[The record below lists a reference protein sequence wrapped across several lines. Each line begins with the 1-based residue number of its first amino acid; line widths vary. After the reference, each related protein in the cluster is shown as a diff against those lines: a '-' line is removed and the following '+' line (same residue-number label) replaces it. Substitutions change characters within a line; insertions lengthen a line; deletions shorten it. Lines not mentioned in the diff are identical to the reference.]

1 MDPLLTSLCGICHVR
16 EPKYKCPR
24 CGANTCSLPCVKKH
38 KKWSSCNGQRDAT
51 VYMPPSKLRTD
62 AGIDH
67 DYNFLTKIER
77 SLEQTE
83 KLLVHERRILPE
95 REQQND
101 RSNGPPNKKTRLNKG
116 QSRGRTTLEGG
127 TRSWARPALKKLN
140 ALGITVKNQPYG
152 MSRHKSNTTSFN
164 KRSQTIN
171 WQVEWCFLDPA
182 SSPQP
187 EKLLNKTLDKETICL
202 GYSDCR
208 EYYRRLQMSKKE
220 KESEKQEKKENE
232 EATAG
237 AGEVDEGDNNAIFS
251 GQDWESTTWAAT
263 SMVNQGLNGHWETR
277 ENLLPSVK
285 GAPSMRKTNTSS
297 TTTSRGRLR
306 ANPQKLIP
314 VNADDSLA
322 SVLSGME
329 VLEFPSIYVTPAGT
343 KLPPGYRLAKRPT
356 SSTSQG
362 DSRLPQKRKAGGGLV
377 EYDDSSEEEGEVG
390 EENDDEVMVVE
401 QEAADTTSSSGSD
414 SEDSEED
421 SDEEME

>member
-83 KLLVHERRILPE
+83 KLLVHERGILPE

-171 WQVEWCFLDPA
+171 W
-182 SSPQP
+182 QP

-263 SMVNQGLNGHWETR
+263 SMVNQGLNGHWY
-277 ENLLPSVK
+277 
-285 GAPSMRKTNTSS
+285 
-297 TTTSRGRLR
+297 TTTPQGNPRKSITERQRRAQHAKDEYQFYYHVPGTPSRE
-306 ANPQKLIP
+306 PQKLIP